1 MVILKSFL
9 PYQLLFTIRITMT
22 VTYAEI
28 FLRMPFSE
36 GDFRAGVKTKGNNCE
51 L

>member
-1 MVILKSFL
+1 MSFL
-9 PYQLLFTIRITMT
+9 SYQLLFTFRMTMT

-28 FLRMPFSE
+28 FLGIPFLA
-36 GDFRAGVKTKGNNCE
+36 GDFRAGAKTKGNNTG